1 MRPLLLALV
10 LAACGSATPSVVTH
24 PPDAHH
30 GPHGEILGPTSRAE
44 IESELPAW
52 RDAIAGTSFDRDA
65 ADHLAT
71 VAPGADVD
79 VFLGTWC
86 GDSRREISRVFRALA
101 QAETHGALPF
111 TIRFIGV
118 DRAKTAPGF
127 TESAGLRYVPT
138 IVVRRGGVE
147 LGRIVESVPPSTS
160 VERSLLGLL
169 DGTLT
174 GVISGRTDL

>member
-1 MRPLLLALV
+1 MKSAVLALV

-30 GPHGEILGPTSRAE
+30 GPHGEILGLTSRVE

-52 RDAIAGTSFDRDA
+52 RDAIAASTFDHDA
-65 ADHLAT
+65 ADRLAS
-71 VAPGADVD
+71 VAPGAEVD

-86 GDSRREISRVFRALA
+86 GDSRREVSRLFRALA
-101 QAETHGALPF
+101 QAESVGALPF

-147 LGRIVESVPPSTS
+147 LGRIVESVPATTS
-160 VERSLLGLL
+160 VERALLGLL
-169 DGTLT
+169 DGTQS
-174 GVISGRTDL
+174 GVISGRPDL